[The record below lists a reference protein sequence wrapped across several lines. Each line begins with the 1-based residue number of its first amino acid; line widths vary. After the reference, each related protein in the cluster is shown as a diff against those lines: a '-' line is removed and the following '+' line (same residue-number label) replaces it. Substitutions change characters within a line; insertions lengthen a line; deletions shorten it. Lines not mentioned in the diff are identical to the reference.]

1 MEDTIYN
8 LFLTGEHG
16 WSLYGTLRL
25 RSLAVDGDTSGSAAL
40 PALRSGSLQPVTLPV
55 TLLPIEGELSIPL
68 LTLFRQVPVRGV
80 VYGTAAGSF
89 SIAVDSGAAWPR
101 LGWQIFPLDIEGY
114 GGVLAWGSST
124 FSELLFGVLARQ
136 VPAQS

>member
-1 MEDTIYN
+1 MEDTIHN

-16 WSLYGTLRL
+16 LSLHGTLRL
-25 RSLAVDGDTSGSAAL
+25 HSLAVDGVAL
-40 PALRSGSLQPVTLPV
+40 APLRSGSLQPVTLPV

-101 LGWQIFPLDIEGY
+101 LGLQIFPLDIEGY

>member
-25 RSLAVDGDTSGSAAL
+25 RSLAVDGVAL
-40 PALRSGSLQPVTLPV
+40 PALRSGSLQPVTVPV

-89 SIAVDSGAAWPR
+89 SIAVDSGATWPR
-101 LGWQIFPLDIEGY
+101 LRLQIFPLDIEGY

-136 VPAQS
+136 VPAQP